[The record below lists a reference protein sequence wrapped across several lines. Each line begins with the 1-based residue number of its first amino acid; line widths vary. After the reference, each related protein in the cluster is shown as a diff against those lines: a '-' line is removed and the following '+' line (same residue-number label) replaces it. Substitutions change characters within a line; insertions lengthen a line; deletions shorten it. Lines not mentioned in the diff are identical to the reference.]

1 MRFGALST
9 TGDVQPRSERSASMR
24 PRPFAH
30 CRGFTLVELLV
41 VVAIIGLLTAIL
53 LPAVQQVREASRRAV
68 CLNNLRQLGLA
79 LHMHHDAQGCFP
91 PGGIEPRVNPKQT
104 QRRQL
109 AWSVFV
115 LPYLEQKQLFER
127 IDLSK
132 PFDAPE
138 NAAAAAEVVPVF
150 LCPSVTRVSAV
161 SEGRGACDYGG
172 LYGER
177 ITSPNNPPKGAM
189 LYDRRL
195 SIRHITDGTS
205 TTIFLGE
212 DGGWLDGQWINAKNV
227 FDQAYPIN
235 WQPPLGQMKENEIR
249 SSHGSGANVAL
260 GDGSARFLSEEIELL
275 TLAALCTRAGGEKVD
290 EF

>member
-1 MRFGALST
+1 
-9 TGDVQPRSERSASMR
+9 MR
-24 PRPFAH
+24 PRLFALG
-30 CRGFTLVELLV
+30 RGFTLVELLV

-53 LPAVQQVREASRRAV
+53 LPAVQRVREASRRAV

-79 LHMHHDAQGCFP
+79 LHMHHDAQGVFP
-91 PGGIEPRVNPKQT
+91 PGGIEPRVHPKQT

-132 PFDAPE
+132 PFDAAE

-150 LCPSVTRVSAV
+150 LCPSVARLSPV

-195 SIRHITDGTS
+195 SIRHITDGIS

-235 WQPPLGQMKENEIR
+235 WQPPPGQMKENEIR
-249 SSHGSGANVAL
+249 SSHGGGANVAL